1 MGIFIF
7 QERGSWKMRTCECCD
22 KKFVYTGPKG
32 KNYPAKTCSAECY
45 KILRSKKISQSNI
58 DRRIHE
64 KVEKICE
71 ICGTIIITN
80 DTENQ
85 RITCSKKC
93 HSERLSKLYAG
104 RKITEE
110 WRQNQNKS
118 KTKDKIV
125 KHGDFSCDKCQKHF
139 DTNTSLRSHRSYC
152 TPGNEGHIC
161 CEICNKSFSTRGY
174 KIHFKSHDLIWRSK
188 TTSSL
193 QKSLLTRTKCQTTSK
208 SELEFFEKLKSLL
221 GDDVVH
227 KFKIE
232 GITHEYDFFVPS
244 KNVIIE
250 FDGDYWHGNKKLYEL
265 SSRMKRQY
273 QIDKVWNEKAIA
285 AGYRIIRV
293 WASESKDF
301 KLENYVNTLENKVD

>member
-1 MGIFIF
+1 M
-7 QERGSWKMRTCECCD
+7 
-22 KKFVYTGPKG
+22 
-32 KNYPAKTCSAECY
+32 
-45 KILRSKKISQSNI
+45 
-58 DRRIHE
+58 
-64 KVEKICE
+64 
-71 ICGTIIITN
+71 
-80 DTENQ
+80 
-85 RITCSKKC
+85 
-93 HSERLSKLYAG
+93 
-104 RKITEE
+104 
-110 WRQNQNKS
+110 
-118 KTKDKIV
+118 
-125 KHGDFSCDKCQKHF
+125 
-139 DTNTSLRSHRSYC
+139 
-152 TPGNEGHIC
+152 
-161 CEICNKSFSTRGY
+161 
-174 KIHFKSHDLIWRSK
+174 
-188 TTSSL
+188 
-193 QKSLLTRTKCQTTSK
+193 
-208 SELEFFEKLKSLL
+208 L